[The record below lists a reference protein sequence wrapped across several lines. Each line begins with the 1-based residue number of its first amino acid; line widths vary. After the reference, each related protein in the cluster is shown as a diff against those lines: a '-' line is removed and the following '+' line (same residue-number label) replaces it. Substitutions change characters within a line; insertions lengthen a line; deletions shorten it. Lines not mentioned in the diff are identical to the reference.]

1 MITLKVL
8 LENENTDL
16 KYRDTASQFSS
27 NDVNVMFCGNVNLI
41 FRKLKVEWS
50 SYEKVKLL
58 ITYVQKN

>member
-1 MITLKVL
+1 MIALKVL
-8 LENENTDL
+8 LGNENTDL
-16 KYRDTASQFSS
+16 KYRDAASQFSS
-27 NDVNVMFCGNVNLI
+27 NDVNVTFYGNVNLI

>member
-8 LENENTDL
+8 LGSENTNL

-27 NDVNVMFCGNVNLI
+27 NDVNAMFCGNVNLI